1 MKVTVTGRIRG
12 KARPRVYRGH
22 AFTPIETKTYE
33 NIIRC
38 AYQNQSNIYYEGA
51 IKIKIDIY
59 HKIPKSYT
67 KKRVSDIREGKELPT
82 KKPDIDNIVKIILDA
97 LNGLAYKDDT
107 QVIELNVKKYYTE
120 EEERI
125 EFEINNVLEEE

>member
-1 MKVTVTGRIRG
+1 MKVTVTGRVRG

-51 IKIKIDIY
+51 IKIKIDVIIY
-59 HKIPKSYT
+59 FFLNIGNVECNAPNTKHK
-67 KKRVSDIREGKELPT
+67 
-82 KKPDIDNIVKIILDA
+82 
-97 LNGLAYKDDT
+97 
-107 QVIELNVKKYYTE
+107 
-120 EEERI
+120 
-125 EFEINNVLEEE
+125 FETYQ